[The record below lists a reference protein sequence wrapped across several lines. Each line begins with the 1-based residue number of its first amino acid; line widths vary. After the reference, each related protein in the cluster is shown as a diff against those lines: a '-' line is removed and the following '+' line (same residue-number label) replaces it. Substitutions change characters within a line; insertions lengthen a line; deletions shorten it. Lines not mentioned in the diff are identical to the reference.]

1 MKIIFNCINESTYFN
16 EVIENN
22 TSLKIEKNKNKI
34 IIGKLNK
41 RSKSEYQ
48 NVEMNIENIN
58 DVSDINMYIHQLKN
72 EGLHDN
78 KIALVHILSFLS
90 SKKFGGKINLFI
102 ITDHYN
108 YYYKEFFSL
117 IYCDTE
123 IQNHFKANVL
133 KSALIIMVQKYFGF
147 RLVNFLKMSYHRVRR
162 FLRR

>member
-1 MKIIFNCINESTYFN
+1 MKIIFNSINESTYFN

-22 TSLKIEKNKNKI
+22 TSLKNSKNKNKI
-34 IIGKLNK
+34 IIGKINK

-48 NVEMNIENIN
+48 NVEMNTENIN
-58 DVSDINMYIHQLKN
+58 DVSDVNIYIHQLKN
-72 EGLHDN
+72 EVLHDN
-78 KIALVHILSFLS
+78 KVALIHTLSFLN
-90 SKKFGGKINLFI
+90 SKKFSGKINLFI

-117 IYCDTE
+117 IYCDNE
-123 IQNHFKANVL
+123 FQNHFKANIF

-147 RLVNFLKMSYHRVRR
+147 RLANFLKMSYHRVRR